1 MSYNLKGLFQQ
12 LDLVGQ
18 RCWYKV
24 PYQQDMTFS
33 KIKEVATHVTAKG
46 KAIYL
51 LLNNGVTAVLH
62 SPECPDYIGS
72 DKVWGFLSQEECNKY
87 WDM

>member
-1 MSYNLKGLFQQ
+1 MSYSFDNLFKQVS
-12 LDLVGQ
+12 LVGQ
-18 RCWYKV
+18 RCWYKK

-33 KIKEVATHVTAKG
+33 KIKEVDTQVTAKG
-46 KAIYL
+46 KVTYL

-62 SPECPDYIGS
+62 SHDCPDYIGS
-72 DKVWGFLSQEECNKY
+72 DKVWGFLSQEECNRY